1 MALCKFTYEQRM
13 PFYVRFWRKLQRSF
27 RNYLRYPALSQYAF
41 HPTCLRLPTAY
52 MLLEHIGP
60 ETGELLIDTWDGQRK
75 DPVRR
80 QNLFRSMA
88 RLILS

>member
-1 MALCKFTYEQRM
+1 M
-13 PFYVRFWRKLQRSF
+13 PFYVRFWRKLQRYF
-27 RNYLRYPALSQYAF
+27 RNYLQDIYLSQYAF
-41 HPTCLRLPTAY
+41 SPTCLRLPTAY

-60 ETGELLIDTWDGQRK
+60 DIGEEHLGTWNEYRK

-88 RLILS
+88 CIILSLARIPQP